1 MPSSEPE
8 FPLPYR
14 NDFESEAISQQPR
27 FFSQMIGAFE
37 VGIRPSF
44 VSSESFLSSKFRTK
58 HSRVVKTGLGHR
70 RRRLESEGNFS
81 AGGDGYQERLQQGAP
96 TGGAAAAGL

>member
-14 NDFESEAISQQPR
+14 NDFEGEAISQQPR

-58 HSRVVKTGLGHR
+58 DSRVVKTGLGHR
-70 RRRLESEGNFS
+70 RRKLESIRGKLF
-81 AGGDGYQERLQQGAP
+81 GRW
-96 TGGAAAAGL
+96 